1 MAEITEKL
9 PEIIDLTKLRI
20 SNQKVCL
27 FKILKKLIYLPLR
40 FIKAGKLWCGGARE
54 TREPRVTI
62 K

>member
-54 TREPRVTI
+54 TN
-62 K
+62 